1 MFNFGDNVDRDTV
14 DIVEQAR
21 GSRPST
27 KRRQISDFVVSVY
40 RALVNTAWDQNKTRS
55 SAVAERPRDASC
67 CWVFWLVAEGC
78 SK

>member
-40 RALVNTAWDQNKTRS
+40 RALVNTA
-55 SAVAERPRDASC
+55 
-67 CWVFWLVAEGC
+67 
-78 SK
+78 